1 MTEFEK
7 YIQRYLDLVPS
18 ENWIEELK
26 SAGKQTLEIY
36 EQLSEEQSKY
46 FYAEGKWSLK
56 TLLQH
61 LIDCEKVYNYRAL
74 RFSRKD
80 QSLVSAFDEEAWA
93 DHSYAENRTLKSL
106 INEFELT
113 RQLSVEFFK
122 NLPEEALQFS
132 GKVNEN
138 EIKVE
143 TYRQLTIGHNL
154 HHLNIIKE
162 RYLPGLNVYDL

>member
-1 MTEFEK
+1 MTDFEK

-26 SAGKQTLEIY
+26 ISRKQTLEIY
-36 EQLSEEQSKY
+36 ESLSEEQGN
-46 FYAEGKWSLK
+46 FAYAEGKWTLK

-61 LIDCEKVYNYRAL
+61 LIDTEKVFAYREM

-80 QSLVSAFDEEAWA
+80 QSLVSGFDEEAWA
-93 DHSYAENRTLKSL
+93 DNSYAETRTLKSL
-106 INEFELT
+106 IKEFKVT
-113 RQLSVEFFK
+113 RKQSSIFFK
-122 NLPEEALQFS
+122 TLPIEALQLI
-132 GKVNEN
+132 GIVNGN

-143 TYRQLTIGHNL
+143 TIGKLTVGHNI

-162 RYLPGLNVYDL
+162 RYLPNI

>member
-1 MTEFEK
+1 MTDFEK

-26 SAGKQTLEIY
+26 ISWKQTLEIY
-36 EQLSEEQSKY
+36 ESLSEEQGN
-46 FYAEGKWSLK
+46 FAYAEGKWTLK

-61 LIDCEKVYNYRAL
+61 LIDTEKVFAYREM

-80 QSLVSAFDEEAWA
+80 QSLVSGFDEEAWA
-93 DHSYAENRTLKSL
+93 DNSYAETRTLKSL
-106 INEFELT
+106 IKEFKVT
-113 RQLSVEFFK
+113 RKQSSIFFK
-122 NLPEEALQFS
+122 TLPIEALQLI
-132 GKVNEN
+132 GIVNGN

-143 TYRQLTIGHNL
+143 TIGKLTVGHNI

-162 RYLPGLNVYDL
+162 RYLPNI

>member
-26 SAGKQTLEIY
+26 ISGNQTLEIY
-36 EQLSEEQSKY
+36 ENLSEEQAN
-46 FYAEGKWSLK
+46 YAYAQGKWSLK

-80 QSLVSAFDEEAWA
+80 QSLVSGFDENSWA
-93 DHSYAENRTLKSL
+93 DCSYVENRTLKSL
-106 INEFELT
+106 IKEFKLI
-113 RQLSVEFFK
+113 RKLSIKFFK
-122 NLPEEALQFS
+122 NLPEEALQLS
-132 GKVNEN
+132 GKVNGN
-138 EIKVE
+138 DIKVI
-143 TYRQLTIGHNL
+143 TYGKLTIGHNI

-162 RYLPGLNVYDL
+162 RYLPNL

>member
-1 MTEFEK
+1 MTDSEK

-26 SAGKQTLEIY
+26 NSGKQTLEIY
-36 EQLSEEQSKY
+36 EKFSEEKGN
-46 FYAEGKWSLK
+46 FAYAEGKWSLK

-61 LIDCEKVYNYRAL
+61 LIDTEKVFAYRAM

-80 QSLVSAFDEEAWA
+80 QSLVSGFDEEAWA
-93 DHSYAENRTLKSL
+93 DNSYAESRTLKSL
-106 INEFELT
+106 IKEFKLT
-113 RQLSVEFFK
+113 RKLSIKFFK
-122 NLPEEALQFS
+122 TLPVEALS
-132 GKVNEN
+132 LIGIVNEN

-143 TYRQLTIGHNL
+143 TIGKLIVGHNI

-162 RYLPGLNVYDL
+162 RYLPNF

>member
-1 MTEFEK
+1 MTDFEK

-26 SAGKQTLEIY
+26 NSGKQTLEIY
-36 EQLSEEQSKY
+36 EKLTEEQGN
-46 FYAEGKWSLK
+46 FAYAEGKWSLK

-61 LIDCEKVYNYRAL
+61 LIDTEKVFAYRAL

-80 QSLVSAFDEEAWA
+80 QSLVSGFDEESWA
-93 DHSYAENRTLKSL
+93 DNSYAETRTLKSL
-106 INEFELT
+106 IKEYKLT
-113 RQLSVEFFK
+113 RKLTLTFFRKLPAEATQLI
-122 NLPEEALQFS
+122 
-132 GKVNEN
+132 GIVNEN

-143 TYRQLTIGHNL
+143 TIGKLTVGHNI

-162 RYLPGLNVYDL
+162 RYLPNL